1 MFRGDILSELE
12 FDMSRLETEQGCSTK
27 NSGSESEL
35 LSSYG
40 SLPDTL
46 ATVACGLDLAA
57 MEPPVPDPVPAV
69 ADEITNKDAADSVD
83 LPTLEVAEAEA
94 ATTTTTTIVDEKKRP
109 PVVASQTQFGSPVNV
124 APPKRPARNNVA
136 IKGIAPPRKPG
147 TSPSPAIWEAL
158 RSRKVRVGLTLAGV
172 LMIAGLVGLNM
183 KGSSSVV
190 DSVDMELEMSEF
202 GDVRSSDS
210 ALTAGSMEAP
220 AAFKQGFENK
230 PINSADANSW
240 GSSPPR
246 LPPLGLSPLNDSG
259 VVPAGGLD
267 RSATAGPRGAWL
279 TGQIELESTGVIPVS
294 GSRSNGFGR
303 R

>member
-1 MFRGDILSELE
+1 
-12 FDMSRLETEQGCSTK
+12 
-27 NSGSESEL
+27 
-35 LSSYG
+35 
-40 SLPDTL
+40 
-46 ATVACGLDLAA
+46 
-57 MEPPVPDPVPAV
+57 
-69 ADEITNKDAADSVD
+69 
-83 LPTLEVAEAEA
+83 
-94 ATTTTTTIVDEKKRP
+94 
-109 PVVASQTQFGSPVNV
+109 
-124 APPKRPARNNVA
+124 
-136 IKGIAPPRKPG
+136 
-147 TSPSPAIWEAL
+147 
-158 RSRKVRVGLTLAGV
+158 
-172 LMIAGLVGLNM
+172 MIAGLVGLNM
-183 KGSSSVV
+183 KGSSSAV